1 SDAFNDIQFG
11 IVGDSAFEPDETL
24 IATLKLINPPIGV
37 QLGKDTATITI
48 ENDDSQKA
56 VLSASFS
63 INRKE
68 NRYDHNELDNGKNH
82 KVPILLDV
90 SQAVDKDGK
99 RVPFPEIPVR
109 LCVSNSGTAKYDK
122 SQSPY
127 KPTDADYRVM
137 LDGNPLGIGTQCT
150 DIVIPA
156 GQNFSNR
163 YGLFIFGDDWAEA
176 DETIITEISCAGQCP
191 DGVELGS
198 RRLTVNII
206 DNDGP
211 ATLSLNGPA
220 DANEGNTGST
230 DRLFKVALSSP
241 VTAAITYD
249 LCFSGNSTID
259 LSGASTIADGAD
271 YQPLSDGA
279 PATSRCVRS
288 NIPATTTS
296 AAKSIGI
303 RVRGDTTVERNET
316 VTVSLN
322 LVGQLPPGV
331 ARGAFS
337 ATHRIVN
344 DETVVSFSASS
355 SSLDEDDGAA
365 AVTVGLS
372 PAPTEDI
379 MLHYA
384 ISGTA
389 GEDEDF
395 TLENSGTLTVR
406 AGASEAFIEVVPV
419 ADSAVE
425 ADETVIFELKDSNG
439 YVSGSAK
446 RHVLTIANDDSA
458 TLSISAPDDAG
469 EGNAGTTDR
478 LFTISFSELV
488 KKTVHYRVCFSS
500 GTAVIDLTQAD
511 PIPVGA
517 DYQPLFTSDGALV
530 PGTSRCLGGTHA
542 GENAQV
548 VVAPVGIRV
557 KGDVGVE
564 VDETVTATVSF
575 VGAPPAGV
583 SLGTDSATHTIVDD
597 DRVIASIVAPPDN
610 DEGNSG
616 STDRFFTVT
625 LSKPTSN
632 HVPLSVCFSGTAA
645 IDLTQ
650 AAPIPAAADYQPL
663 ENGAAAGTRCVDGSV
678 AANSVSQ
685 SVGIRVRGDAD
696 IERHE
701 TVVATLAFTETVP
714 AGFAIDAHATTAAH
728 RILDD
733 DVAVSFA
740 ASSSQVLEGDRV
752 HNVTLNIV
760 PAAPADFTFDYTV
773 DGTAVAGTD
782 FTLADSGTISVKKGA
797 TEVTAAIML
806 IDNQK
811 FESSKTLVLRLP
823 DDVATAQVHEVKII
837 NNDIGVTVDSMSRL
851 ESGSDSTSA
860 TDVTLTVRTP
870 PEYPKFE
877 YRLCFTGTATL
888 DYDGSLNKDDDYQL
902 VASNG
907 VVVNRLTGTYSDAR
921 YPDPH
926 LGCYPQNISRQ
937 NSWNLRVVDD
947 DFLEPDETIIA
958 AVTAA
963 PNQPGGV
970 PPANEWS
977 IVSSP
982 ATHTILNDSGDL
994 EQPNTP
1000 GELILTLQVPSSRYE
1015 GGDGEVT
1022 ETANIKFSFSR
1033 SANERDQRNFYARVC
1048 VDETSNATR
1057 VKEKLDS
1064 YFPNTYLTKFSAG
1077 DDYGLIGEIDWPDQR
1092 LSPNCFTR
1100 LYFIGRPGSE
1110 FKQVSV
1116 AQIAI
1121 KG

>member
-1 SDAFNDIQFG
+1 AARLLLSASSSSTEGNSGSNRITYSVTVDHGNIALSNRKRFNYRVCFRGTATPDLSSDGSQADADYSVENADSTDRRCTNTIKTPETILLGSIPNNAVQSIRVNIRGDETFEPDETVTAVLELVGTPPANYGLGKAYATSTIFDDDTRVSVAVHPTSLREGANTSCCSAFFIKREASLQQNRRQDFKYQLCLSGSATPGSISSGDYYVSSRSHKKIGQNCFESTFPASQSDAFNDIQFG

-860 TDVTLTVRTP
+860 TDVTLTVR
-870 PEYPKFE
+870 
-877 YRLCFTGTATL
+877 
-888 DYDGSLNKDDDYQL
+888 
-902 VASNG
+902 
-907 VVVNRLTGTYSDAR
+907 
-921 YPDPH
+921 
-926 LGCYPQNISRQ
+926 
-937 NSWNLRVVDD
+937 
-947 DFLEPDETIIA
+947 
-958 AVTAA
+958 
-963 PNQPGGV
+963 
-970 PPANEWS
+970 
-977 IVSSP
+977 
-982 ATHTILNDSGDL
+982 
-994 EQPNTP
+994 
-1000 GELILTLQVPSSRYE
+1000 
-1015 GGDGEVT
+1015 
-1022 ETANIKFSFSR
+1022 
-1033 SANERDQRNFYARVC
+1033 
-1048 VDETSNATR
+1048 
-1057 VKEKLDS
+1057 
-1064 YFPNTYLTKFSAG
+1064 
-1077 DDYGLIGEIDWPDQR
+1077 
-1092 LSPNCFTR
+1092 
-1100 LYFIGRPGSE
+1100 
-1110 FKQVSV
+1110 
-1116 AQIAI
+1116 
-1121 KG
+1121 